1 METRV
6 EPVPAPA
13 DQPWLEVSCSRHF
26 TGWLEEHQVSLSCS
40 TYHTGKLFL
49 LGRKPDGQLDV
60 FERTFSRCMGL
71 CVDGQNLWMS
81 TEYQIWKL
89 SNLLPPGELYR
100 GYDRLYVPLVGE
112 TTGDIDVHDMV
123 VESSGRLVYVAT
135 MFGCLATQAERAHF
149 TPLWRPPFLSQLVA
163 EDRCHLNGLALEDGH
178 CKYVTAVSTS
188 DVVDGWR
195 DRRRD
200 GGVVMEVP
208 SGQII
213 ASGLSMPHSP
223 RVHQGALWV
232 LNSGTGYLGKI
243 DRQTGAF
250 EPVTF
255 CPGYLRGLTFVGDYA
270 VVGTSQPRH
279 DKTFGGLAVDEEL
292 ARRGAEARCGLLVIH
307 LGTGTITHWV
317 RFEGM
322 VTELYDVVALPGVTR
337 PMAFG
342 FKTDE
347 IRRNIIPA
355 PAGIL

>member
-1 METRV
+1 MESTS
-6 EPVPAPA
+6 EPASQA
-13 DQPWLEVSCSRHF
+13 WLEVSSSRYF
-26 TGWLEEHQVSLSCS
+26 TGWLEEHQVGLACS

-49 LGRKPDGQLDV
+49 LGRKTDGQLDV

-71 CVDGQNLWMS
+71 CVDGPDLWMS

-89 SNLLPPGELYR
+89 SNLLKPGEFYR
-100 GYDRLYVPLVGE
+100 GYDRLYVPMVGT

-123 VESSGRLVYVAT
+123 IESTGRLVYVAT
-135 MFGCLATQAERAHF
+135 MFGCLATLAEQAHF
-149 TPLWRPPFLSQLVA
+149 QPVWRPPFLSQLVA
-163 EDRCHLNGLALEDGH
+163 EDRCHLNGLALENGR
-178 CKYVTAVSTS
+178 CRYVTAVSTS

-200 GGVVMEVP
+200 GGVVMELP
-208 SGQII
+208 SGQVI

-223 RVHQGALWV
+223 RIHKGQLWV
-232 LNSGTGYLGKI
+232 LNSGTGFLGTI
-243 DRQTGAF
+243 DRSNGVF
-250 EPVTF
+250 EPKVF

-279 DKTFGGLAVDEEL
+279 DKTFGGLALDEEL
-292 ARRGAEARCGLLVIH
+292 NKRGSEARCGLLVIQ
-307 LGTGTITHWV
+307 LSSGTIAHWV

-322 VTELYDVVALPGVTR
+322 VTELYDVVAIPGATR

-347 IRRNIIPA
+347 IRRNIRPA
-355 PAGIL
+355 APGTL